1 MDNTMIGKP
10 LQYVWH
16 VFGRFTRVRL
26 IGELYAYRGFISS
39 CVKREFQSKYKNS
52 LFGLAWNI
60 INPVSMIFV
69 YTVIFSQVMRAKLP
83 GVDNTFAY
91 SIYLC
96 AGVLTWGLFAE
107 ITTRSQAMFVENA
120 NLLKK
125 IKFPKICLP
134 ASVVAS
140 ASLNFAIIFSIF
152 SLFLVVSGNSPGLP
166 YLVLFPLLILLIMFS
181 VGIGM
186 ILGVL
191 NVFFRDIGHF
201 FGIAITFWFWLT
213 PIVYSPGILP
223 EWVQPLIALN
233 PMSAYM
239 SAVQGIL
246 VRGHLP
252 AWSSL
257 SYMLICTVVLN
268 WFGFRL
274 FRRHSFEMVDE
285 L

>member
-1 MDNTMIGKP
+1 MIGKP

-166 YLVLFPLLILLIMFS
+166 YLVLFPLLIS
-181 VGIGM
+181 
-186 ILGVL
+186 
-191 NVFFRDIGHF
+191 
-201 FGIAITFWFWLT
+201 
-213 PIVYSPGILP
+213 
-223 EWVQPLIALN
+223 
-233 PMSAYM
+233 
-239 SAVQGIL
+239 
-246 VRGHLP
+246 
-252 AWSSL
+252 
-257 SYMLICTVVLN
+257 
-268 WFGFRL
+268 
-274 FRRHSFEMVDE
+274 
-285 L
+285 